1 MQPLCFRAA
10 GRSVE
15 LFFWGICSLQYV
27 TPESET
33 QTLLDVFSEAGK
45 AKPFED
51 RFNRARAVVCGAG
64 FEIQNLNSAAKDEFQ
79 SCPRGH
85 PWPHNAG
92 VPYHRRGPPGLVG
105 PWDSMWGRRL
115 VRRSPTDATDMLR

>member
-92 VPYHRRGPPGLVG
+92 VPYH
-105 PWDSMWGRRL
+105 GR
-115 VRRSPTDATDMLR
+115 